1 MERRRDG
8 VTRHPERIANHLA
21 GEALLLVLA
30 VLFVFPL
37 LGVAALLLIFLEV
50 VLVMSVTGDDER
62 NEQGQNYR
70 M

>member
-8 VTRHPERIANHLA
+8 VTRHPERIANA

-37 LGVAALLLIFLEV
+37 LGVAALLLIFLAV

-62 NEQGQNYR
+62 NEKGQN
-70 M
+70 